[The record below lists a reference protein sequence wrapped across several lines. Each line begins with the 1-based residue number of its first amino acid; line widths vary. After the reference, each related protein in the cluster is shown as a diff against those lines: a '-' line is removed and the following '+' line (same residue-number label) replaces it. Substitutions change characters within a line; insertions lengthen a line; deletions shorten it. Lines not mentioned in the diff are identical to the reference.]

1 MSNQNPYAECAEA
14 PIQSNLKLILPTVL
28 ARTGMNVAQSVGV
41 SPLVGAAIGGAVGG
55 VILAMQDL
63 KDQTP
68 SDTYTDRY

>member
-1 MSNQNPYAECAEA
+1 MSNQNPYAERTEA
-14 PIQSNLKLILPTVL
+14 PIQPHLKLILPTVL

-41 SPLVGAAIGGAVGG
+41 SPLIGAAIGGAVGG

-68 SDTYTDRY
+68 ADAHTDRY